1 MATRI
6 RKFAVV
12 LAGAIVLGAAALVPA
27 RAEMVKLTILGV
39 GDIYDFGVT
48 KERGGFARLNA
59 VAKAEK
65 EANPNT
71 IYVFDG
77 DMFSPSLLSG
87 FDKGAHTVELTNIVP
102 FDIAVPGNHEFD
114 FGVDGFEANVKASK
128 YPWAALNITHADGS
142 PIAGLGGT
150 MMKEIGGLKVAL
162 VPVALDSTNEL
173 SSPGDWK
180 FGGTVKTAVDGA
192 KAARAA
198 GADLVIGVVHASH
211 AEDSELMASHA
222 FDVIMSGH
230 DHDFMTA
237 YDGVT
242 AYVET
247 STDANYL
254 DPLDLEVTVGEKNG
268 KRTVSWEPTFHFVDT
283 KSVPPDP
290 ETAKIVDGLKAKL
303 DKSLNVT
310 IGTTDTALDSRE
322 SIVRSQ
328 EAAIGDLIADAMRQ
342 SVGADVAITNGGGIR
357 GNKQYPAGTQ
367 LTRRDILTEL
377 PFGNVTVM
385 TEITG
390 QQLKEALENGVSQVE
405 DGAGRFPQVSGM
417 KMVVNLKNP
426 KGSRVLSVTV
436 GGKPLDP
443 SATYKVATNDYM
455 LRGGDGYIA
464 LKGGKV
470 MIDAE
475 AGKLMANTVIDYI
488 AKMGKVDAKVD
499 GRITSG

>member
-1 MATRI
+1 MTMRMTRL
-6 RKFAVV
+6 AV
-12 LAGAIVLGAAALVPA
+12 ALGAALIGVAAFVPA
-27 RAEMVKLTILGV
+27 HAETVKLTLLGV

-48 KERGGFARLNA
+48 KERGGFARMNA

-65 EANPNT
+65 AANPNT
-71 IYVFDG
+71 LYVFDG

-87 FDKGAHTVELTNIVP
+87 FDKGAHTVELTNMVP

-114 FGVDGFEANVKASK
+114 FGVDAFETNVKASK

-150 MMKEIGGLKVAL
+150 MMKEIAGLKIAL

-198 GADLVIGVVHASH
+198 GADLVVGVVHASH
-211 AEDSELMASHA
+211 AQDRALMDSHA
-222 FDVIMSGH
+222 FDVILSGH
-230 DHDFMTA
+230 DHDFWTA

-254 DPLDLEVTVGEKNG
+254 DPLDLAVTIGEKNG
-268 KRTVSWEPTFHFVDT
+268 KRTVKWEPTFRFIDT
-283 KSVPPDP
+283 KTVTPDP
-290 ETAKIVDGLKAKL
+290 ETAKVVDGLKAQL
-303 DKSLNVT
+303 DKSLNVV
-310 IGTTDTALDSRE
+310 IGKTETPLDSRE
-322 SIVRSQ
+322 TVVRSQ

-357 GNKQYPAGTQ
+357 GDKQYAAGTE
-367 LTRRDILTEL
+367 LSRRDILTEL

-426 KGSRVLSVTV
+426 KGSRVLSVTI
-436 GGKPLDP
+436 GDKPLDP

-455 LRGGDGYIA
+455 LRGGDGYTA
-464 LKGGKV
+464 LSGGKV
-470 MIDAE
+470 LIDAE

-488 AKMGKVDAKVD
+488 ATTGKVDAKVD
-499 GRITSG
+499 GRIVEN